1 MENRTLILQASASGY
16 DLVETDDYVEIPVRA
31 ISSGIQMT
39 PLVNYEP
46 TTVVFSSR
54 AVEKAGK
61 TLKGKP
67 VLLEHWESVENV
79 VGVVS
84 KTEIKGDKEK
94 EVIAFLR
101 IPKQG
106 QEKLIALI
114 KMKPTP
120 IKAVSIGGSIKE
132 YTVSEGEERVITI
145 EDFEADEISLVFR
158 GAHPDAK
165 RLDAK
170 KPNNTEDKV
179 EEKLKALQAQVE
191 KLQAE
196 LKLKEGE
203 IEKLQA
209 ELKARTEEVEKL
221 KAEKAKLELDQLK
234 AQKLSE
240 VPEDVRDILKA
251 SLEVATTK
259 EQIEKLTATFKENL
273 PKLTA
278 GTGTINPPTETETRE
293 KDSPFMT
300 Y

>member
-1 MENRTLILQASASGY
+1 
-16 DLVETDDYVEIPVRA
+16 
-31 ISSGIQMT
+31 
-39 PLVNYEP
+39 
-46 TTVVFSSR
+46 
-54 AVEKAGK
+54 
-61 TLKGKP
+61 
-67 VLLEHWESVENV
+67 
-79 VGVVS
+79 
-84 KTEIKGDKEK
+84 
-94 EVIAFLR
+94 
-101 IPKQG
+101 
-106 QEKLIALI
+106 
-114 KMKPTP
+114 MKPTP

-145 EDFEADEISLVFR
+145 EDFEADEIYLVFR

-278 GTGTINPPTETETRE
+278 GTGTINPPSETETRG